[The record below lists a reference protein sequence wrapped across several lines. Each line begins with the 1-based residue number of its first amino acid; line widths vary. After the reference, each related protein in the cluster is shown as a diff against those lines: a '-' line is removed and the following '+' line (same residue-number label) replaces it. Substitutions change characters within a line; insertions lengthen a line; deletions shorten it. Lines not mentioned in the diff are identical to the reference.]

1 VVFGVADIDRPV
13 GSDDSAVRAAKTR
26 RVRRTAVAFA
36 ALPTAGNSLDN
47 SAARIDTADRVVLGV
62 DDQDVAAG
70 VESEFLRRIENR
82 FLAGPPSPP

>member
-26 RVRRTAVAFA
+26 RVRRTAVACP
-36 ALPTAGNSLDN
+36 ALPAAGDGLDDSIGDVN
-47 SAARIDTADRVVLGV
+47 APDRVVLGV